1 MEADTVYYALCSSD
15 MQTQNVHQTLVQCW
29 ATVCE
34 AGPAL
39 NQLWT
44 EVSVFLGMLINSPAV
59 CDKSI
64 VRNY

>member
-39 NQLWT
+39 NQL
-44 EVSVFLGMLINSPAV
+44 
-59 CDKSI
+59 
-64 VRNY
+64 